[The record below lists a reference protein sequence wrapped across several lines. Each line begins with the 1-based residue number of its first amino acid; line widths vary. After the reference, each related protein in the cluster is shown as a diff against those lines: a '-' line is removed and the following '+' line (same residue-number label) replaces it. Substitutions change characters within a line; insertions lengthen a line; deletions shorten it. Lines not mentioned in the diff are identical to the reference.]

1 MISVAACHISAGVQM
16 QKESFTAHF
25 WTGVQVSGLVSR
37 CKSLQHTSGLVS
49 RCKKN
54 PLQHTSGMVSRYKKS
69 SLHLTSG
76 LVSRCKRVLCS
87 SLLGWCP
94 DAKSYSTLL
103 GWCTS
108 RSKKLQHT
116 SGLVHVQ
123 MQKGTAHFWAS
134 ACPDAAH
141 FWAGVHASVIYFVTG
156 VICCSY
162 IYDMWTSVQVLQVYI
177 LGQCPGA
184 AGSMFMYYKYP
195 GQADA

>member
-25 WTGVQVSGLVSR
+25 WDGVQIQKEFFAAHFWAGVQMQKVTAHFWAGA
-37 CKSLQHTSGLVS
+37 
-49 RCKKN
+49 
-54 PLQHTSGMVSRYKKS
+54 
-69 SLHLTSG
+69 
-76 LVSRCKRVLCS
+76 
-87 SLLGWCP
+87 CP
-94 DAKSYSTLL
+94 DPKSYSTLL
-103 GWCTS
+103 GWCMS

-123 MQKGTAHFWAS
+123 MQKGTAHFWAG

-141 FWAGVHASVIYFVTG
+141 FWAGVHASVIYFVTR

-177 LGQCPGA
+177 LGQCPGV
-184 AGSMFMYYKYP
+184 AGSMFMCYKYP
-195 GQADA
+195 GQADAQVM